1 MNNNIFVHIIC
12 KSLLL
17 VSIVLPARSAA
28 PDAPDLADLPI
39 PNLRRLAS
47 MDDSIANYHLE
58 QGTLEEKLIT
68 MVSYYP
74 DSAKA
79 LGLTKQ
85 KIVQFINSAQM
96 TNFNPY
102 SDMHNA
108 YVITLACRYGM
119 LEVVQSIANK
129 APSSLQCLSWGYTP
143 LDEAVI
149 FEKRRVAKY
158 LHGVGASLK
167 SATVDQLNALLK
179 RPSHKKR
186 KSANY

>member
-1 MNNNIFVHIIC
+1 MNNNIFVHVIC

-17 VSIVLPARSAA
+17 VSIVCPTQSAA
-28 PDAPDLADLPI
+28 PDAPDLTDIPA

-58 QGTLEEKLIT
+58 QGTSEEKLIT

-79 LGLTKQ
+79 LGLTKR
-85 KIVQFINSAQM
+85 KIVEFINSGQM
-96 TNFNPY
+96 KNFNPY

-119 LEVVQSIANK
+119 LEVVQSIAK
-129 APSSLQCLSWGYTP
+129 KDPSSLQCLSWGYTP

-149 FEKRRVAKY
+149 FKKRSVAKY
-158 LHGVGASLK
+158 LHRAGASLK
-167 SATVDQLNALLK
+167 RTTLNQLNALLK

>member
-85 KIVQFINSAQM
+85 KIVQFM
-96 TNFNPY
+96 
-102 SDMHNA
+102 
-108 YVITLACRYGM
+108 
-119 LEVVQSIANK
+119 
-129 APSSLQCLSWGYTP
+129 
-143 LDEAVI
+143 
-149 FEKRRVAKY
+149 
-158 LHGVGASLK
+158 
-167 SATVDQLNALLK
+167 
-179 RPSHKKR
+179 
-186 KSANY
+186 